1 MTTPTL
7 PIELLDRLRS
17 FDTATISNAIEH
29 FKLRDRTT
37 GYINNETRCQFPD
50 IQPMVGYAITCTGD
64 TSCPNDSRPSN
75 IDKLV
80 EVIDAAPNPS
90 VIVMQHTGHDRSRSC
105 FIGDIFSSVTSKLGS
120 VGFVTDANVRDLP
133 GIAKRTPEYQVFS
146 AGTVAS
152 HGWAVFFDFNIEVTV
167 AGLTIAPGDL
177 LHGDGNGLIS
187 VPIDSA
193 AAIADQA
200 AEVIEVEKEM
210 FAFLSSDD
218 FTIDELKKRF
228 VPHE

>member
-1 MTTPTL
+1 MSST
-7 PIELLDRLRS
+7 
-17 FDTATISNAIEH
+17 FD
-29 FKLRDRTT
+29 
-37 GYINNETRCQFPD
+37 
-50 IQPMVGYAITCTGD
+50 
-64 TSCPNDSRPSN
+64 
-75 IDKLV
+75 
-80 EVIDAAPNPS
+80 
-90 VIVMQHTGHDRSRSC
+90 
-105 FIGDIFSSVTSKLGS
+105 
-120 VGFVTDANVRDLP
+120 
-133 GIAKRTPEYQVFS
+133 
-146 AGTVAS
+146 
-152 HGWAVFFDFNIEVTV
+152 IEVTV